1 MSALDTYLKQYYLAK
16 DAFAKHCGVP
26 TQRLDDLIEKRA
38 VPRATYIVEGDRIFS
53 LAFGSIQTERSRPGE
68 YFHPAQKRWVALA
81 HGAPPESEA
90 KTVQETFFSELRSEL
105 AYHNGQTL
113 RLSDAFDDDG
123 NEIPSGLNQRLE
135 NYWKHFLYGTFG
147 LCVSDP
153 SNGRNIADK
162 EIYQEKLTLITENG
176 QNPSPT
182 GIGKTEL
189 LALVD
194 KYART
199 SMPFSPAEYERSS
212 RKRLVDDLR
221 VKVSKF

>member
-90 KTVQETFFSELRSEL
+90 KTVQETFFLNFGVSWPTTMAKPSDYRTRLTTMAMKFL
-105 AYHNGQTL
+105 AG
-113 RLSDAFDDDG
+113 
-123 NEIPSGLNQRLE
+123 
-135 NYWKHFLYGTFG
+135 
-147 LCVSDP
+147 
-153 SNGRNIADK
+153 
-162 EIYQEKLTLITENG
+162 
-176 QNPSPT
+176 
-182 GIGKTEL
+182 
-189 LALVD
+189 
-194 KYART
+194 
-199 SMPFSPAEYERSS
+199 
-212 RKRLVDDLR
+212 
-221 VKVSKF
+221 